1 LGSGVL
7 ASLLRLVRPS
17 HLVALQGAGRGK
29 QVELPVH
36 PNAALDFLGPDAAAA
51 SPTAPADGSGFDRAD
66 PWAPPLWAP
75 RRTVLHG
82 AAAAAAAEVGSS
94 SSTGSSTGMAGHEWM
109 DHLDRPASSSSSSPR
124 GGDGEVWG
132 EVHVVDSWD
141 AAFKR
146 PPGDGGAE
154 GDDKSDEAEDGHS
167 GGGGAERGGGVGLTT
182 AKAAALPL
190 PAASGPSG
198 STGPSASGPS
208 ASGPSAADLR
218 SVRTAAYFAL
228 LLQQPQAAL
237 GVAVRNGA
245 LSDPT
250 GSLAHALAAR
260 SPLRAPLAALALLA
274 PGDVPGQPALASA
287 TEVLHAFNGALVA
300 LLDHRPATAATRH
313 LNPPGGGGGAGYA
326 DATDDAGAAAP
337 TFPLAEEAWQGER
350 LAAVDGG
357 GWLPLPGARCV
368 GLGLVRSLDLARG
381 AVYLL
386 TPAPPASLRQCAAL
400 SRAPVGAGPGT
411 SLSGLPPQLL
421 LDPKASAFP
430 YLFCEALTTGGGAVM
445 KSRNNLVR
453 GGGEAAPR

>member
-1 LGSGVL
+1 
-7 ASLLRLVRPS
+7 LR
-17 HLVALQGAGRGK
+17 A
-29 QVELPVH
+29 
-36 PNAALDFLGPDAAAA
+36 
-51 SPTAPADGSGFDRAD
+51 
-66 PWAPPLWAP
+66 
-75 RRTVLHG
+75 
-82 AAAAAAAEVGSS
+82 
-94 SSTGSSTGMAGHEWM
+94 
-109 DHLDRPASSSSSSPR
+109 
-124 GGDGEVWG
+124 
-132 EVHVVDSWD
+132 
-141 AAFKR
+141 
-146 PPGDGGAE
+146 
-154 GDDKSDEAEDGHS
+154 
-167 GGGGAERGGGVGLTT
+167 
-182 AKAAALPL
+182 
-190 PAASGPSG
+190 
-198 STGPSASGPS
+198 
-208 ASGPSAADLR
+208 
-218 SVRTAAYFAL
+218 VRTAAYFAL
-228 LLQQPQAAL
+228 LLKQPQAAQ

-250 GSLAHALAAR
+250 GSLAHALAAS

-313 LNPPGGGGGAGYA
+313 LHPPGGSSGSGGGGGGAAGGA

-350 LAAVDGG
+350 LAAADGG

-386 TPAPPASLRQCAAL
+386 TPAPPASLRRCAAL